1 MTDNVQNGGTPTADA
16 GAAGGKPSP
25 SQDGAHASGS
35 SETPTFESWL
45 GSQDETIRGLIDGHV
60 KGLKSALESERS
72 QRGDLARQLRD
83 VTAKAEKGSDLEKA
97 LTEVSTQLE
106 AAERRAAFYEDAGR
120 PEIGCSNPKAAFA
133 LAQAED
139 LFDKRGRIDWEA
151 LKASAPELFRP
162 RVPQGNAGVGTGG
175 PPPAQKSMN
184 DFIRRAAG
192 R

>member
-1 MTDNVQNGGTPTADA
+1 MTDTTQDGGTPTANSTA
-16 GAAGGKPSP
+16 PQG
-25 SQDGAHASGS
+25 
-35 SETPTFESWL
+35 ETPEGQNSAALTWDTWVA
-45 GSQDETIRGLIDGHV
+45 SQDETVKGLIDGHV
-60 KGLKSALESERS
+60 KGLKSALESERT
-72 QRGDLARQLRD
+72 QRSDLARQLRD
-83 VTAKAEKGSDLEKA
+83 VTAKAEKGSELEKA
-97 LTEVSTQLE
+97 LTEVSAQLE
-106 AAERRAAFYEDAGR
+106 VTERRAAFYEDAGR

-139 LFDKRGRIDWEA
+139 LFDKRGRVDWEA

-162 RVPQGNAGVGTGG
+162 RVPQGNAGAGTGG